1 MNKEN
6 ELILI
11 PKSQE
16 YIQYMIEIITKLPR
30 VEKFN
35 IGQEYKTSMYKML
48 EQILLISKIENNKR
62 LEHINKIDA
71 SLNVQRIFLRIMY
84 KNRWIDAKKFDTAI
98 NKIYEIGKI
107 IGGLLKYYGK
117 NNKKPIR

>member
-117 NNKKPIR
+117 NNKKPI

>member
-35 IGQEYKTSMYKML
+35 IGQEYKTSMYKIL
-48 EQILLISKIENNKR
+48 EQILLISKIENSKR
-62 LEHINKIDA
+62 LEYINKIDA
-71 SLNVQRIFLRIMY
+71 SLNVQRIYLRIMY
-84 KNRWIDAKKFDTAI
+84 KNRWIDTKKFDIAMG
-98 NKIYEIGKI
+98 KIYEIGKI

-117 NNKKPIR
+117 NNKKPI